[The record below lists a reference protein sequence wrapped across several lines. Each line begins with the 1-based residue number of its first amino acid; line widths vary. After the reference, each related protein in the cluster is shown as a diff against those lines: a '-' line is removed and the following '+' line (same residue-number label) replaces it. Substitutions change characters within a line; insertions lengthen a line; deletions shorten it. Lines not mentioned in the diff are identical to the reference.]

1 MNELTIPI
9 LKYICPAASESKLGL
24 YVPFLNGIMP
34 LYGINTLLRERHF
47 IAQIAHESGQ
57 FNTIE
62 ENLNYSP
69 NGLMRVF
76 SKYFTLASVNEYSFQ
91 PEKIGNRVY
100 ANRMGNGNEASGDG
114 SKYKGRGLIQ
124 ITGRS
129 NYELMANDLLIDYVD
144 HPELIKQPQYAVESA
159 CWFWKWNGLNELAD
173 TDNINAITH
182 KINGGVNGLAERIG
196 FYKLAQKYIV

>member
-1 MNELTIPI
+1 MNQLTVPI
-9 LKYICPAASESKLGL
+9 LKSICPSASEVKLGL
-24 YVPFLNGIMP
+24 YIPFLNGMMP
-34 LYGINTLLRERHF
+34 LYGINTLLRMRHF
-47 IAQIAHESGQ
+47 IAQVAHESGS
-57 FNTIE
+57 FNTVE

-76 SKYFTLASVNEYSFQ
+76 SKYFTLATVNQYAFQ

-100 ANRMGNGNEASGDG
+100 ANRMGNGNEESGDG

-124 ITGRS
+124 TTGKD
-129 NYELMANDLLIDYVD
+129 NYTLLRIDLLIDCIN
-144 HPELIKQPQYAVESA
+144 HPELIILPKNAVESA
-159 CWFWKWNGLNELAD
+159 CWFWKHNGLNELAD

-182 KINGGVNGLAERIG
+182 KINGGVNGLAERIN